1 MPLVGIFDREPVV
14 ILAALQALITV
25 GVVFGLD
32 WTAEQEAAVIAAAG
46 ALLALFARS
55 QVTPVADP
63 RLDV

>member
-1 MPLVGIFDREPVV
+1 MNLFDREPVA
-14 ILAALQALITV
+14 ILAALQALITL

-32 WTAEQEAAVIAAAG
+32 WSVEQETAVIAAAG
-46 ALLALFARS
+46 AVLALFARS